1 MGVYTEV
8 DIYATFKTEQQ
19 AEKHIDNLE
28 DNVKNYIKDA
38 TQILM
43 ENFNFGFNDC
53 DLDGNVIIIKL
64 SSGRY
69 QHAEWQTEQLLA
81 YLKTT
86 DGLIEFNAEA
96 TRPDTIVWW
105 NIAEEE

>member
-1 MGVYTEV
+1 MGIYTEV
-8 DIYATFKTEQQ
+8 DIYATWETEQQ

-28 DNVKNYIKDA
+28 DNVIKFIKDT
-38 TQILM
+38 TQS
-43 ENFNFGFNDC
+43 ENFSFGFNDC

-96 TRPDTIVWW
+96 TRPETIVWW
-105 NIAEEE
+105 NIDEEE

>member
-8 DIYATFKTEQQ
+8 DIYTTFKTEQQ

-28 DNVKNYIKDA
+28 DNVIKFIKDT
-38 TQILM
+38 TQS
-43 ENFNFGFNDC
+43 ENFSFGLNDC

-69 QHAEWQTEQLLA
+69 QHAEWQTEQLLG

-86 DGLIEFNAEA
+86 DSLINFNAEA
-96 TRPDTIVWW
+96 TRPETIVWW
-105 NIAEEE
+105 NIDEEE

>member
-8 DIYATFKTEQQ
+8 DIYTTFKTEQQ

-28 DNVKNYIKDA
+28 DNVIKFIKDT
-38 TQILM
+38 TQS
-43 ENFNFGFNDC
+43 ENFSFGFNDC

-69 QHAEWQTEQLLA
+69 QNAEWQTEQLLT

-96 TRPDTIVWW
+96 TRPETIVWW
-105 NIAEEE
+105 NIDEEE

>member
-8 DIYATFKTEQQ
+8 DIYATFKTEQE

-28 DNVKNYIKDA
+28 DNVIKFIEVNTEMDG
-38 TQILM
+38 
-43 ENFNFGFNDC
+43 NFSFGFNDC

-96 TRPDTIVWW
+96 TRPENFLWW
-105 NIAEEE
+105 SIDEEE

>member
-28 DNVKNYIKDA
+28 DNVINFIKDT
-38 TQILM
+38 TQS
-43 ENFNFGFNDC
+43 ENFSFGFNDC
-53 DLDGNVIIIKL
+53 DLYGNVIIIKL

-69 QHAEWQTEQLLA
+69 QNAEWQTEQLLA

-96 TRPDTIVWW
+96 IRPETMVWW
-105 NIAEEE
+105 DIDEEE

>member
-8 DIYATFKTEQQ
+8 DIYATWETEQQ

-28 DNVKNYIKDA
+28 DNVMKFIKDT
-38 TQILM
+38 TQS
-43 ENFNFGFNDC
+43 ENFSFGFNDC

-69 QHAEWQTEQLLA
+69 QNAEWQTEQLLA

-96 TRPDTIVWW
+96 TRPETIVWW
-105 NIAEEE
+105 NIDEEEE

>member
-1 MGVYTEV
+1 MGVFTEV
-8 DIYATFKTEQQ
+8 DIYTTFKTEQQ

-28 DNVKNYIKDA
+28 DNVMNFIKDT
-38 TQILM
+38 TQS
-43 ENFNFGFNDC
+43 ENFSFGFNDC

-69 QHAEWQTEQLLA
+69 QHAQWQTEQLLA

-86 DGLIEFNAEA
+86 DSLIEFNAEA
-96 TRPDTIVWW
+96 MCPETIVWW
-105 NIAEEE
+105 NIDEEE

>member
-8 DIYATFKTEQQ
+8 DIYATFETEQQ

-28 DNVKNYIKDA
+28 DNVKNYIKDT
-38 TQILM
+38 TQS

-53 DLDGNVIIIKL
+53 DLDDNLIIIKL
-64 SSGRY
+64 SSSRY
-69 QHAEWQTEQLLA
+69 QNAEWQTEQLLA

-86 DGLIEFNAEA
+86 DGYIRVSNEIPLCCKG
-96 TRPDTIVWW
+96 RSC
-105 NIAEEE
+105 

>member
-8 DIYATFKTEQQ
+8 DIYTTFKTEQQ

-28 DNVKNYIKDA
+28 DNVMKFIKDT
-38 TQILM
+38 TQS
-43 ENFNFGFNDC
+43 ENFSFGFNDC

-64 SSGRY
+64 SSSRY

-86 DGLIEFNAEA
+86 DGLVEFNAEA
-96 TRPDTIVWW
+96 TRPETIVWW
-105 NIAEEE
+105 NIDEEE

>member
-1 MGVYTEV
+1 MGVFTEV
-8 DIYATFKTEQQ
+8 DIYTTFKTEQQ

-28 DNVKNYIKDA
+28 DNVTNFIKDT
-38 TQILM
+38 TQS
-43 ENFNFGFNDC
+43 ENFSFGFNDC

-81 YLKTT
+81 YFKTT

-96 TRPDTIVWW
+96 TRPETIVWW
-105 NIAEEE
+105 NIDEEE